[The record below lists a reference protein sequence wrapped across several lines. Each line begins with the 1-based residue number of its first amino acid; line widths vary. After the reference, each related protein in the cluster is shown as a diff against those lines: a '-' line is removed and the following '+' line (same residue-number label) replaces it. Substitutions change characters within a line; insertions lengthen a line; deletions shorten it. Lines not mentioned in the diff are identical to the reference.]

1 MTPLLF
7 IAGRMLLVMPNRA
20 PRPHEARVRELMARC
35 DDVILVMIEVAKL
48 ADQLLEELLAT
59 DPPLEAN
66 GPPIPDD
73 PLSLRGFE

>member
-1 MTPLLF
+1 MMPPLF
-7 IAGRMLLVMPNRA
+7 AGRTFVVMPDRVS
-20 PRPHEARVRELMARC
+20 RPHEARVREFMARC

-59 DPPLEAN
+59 PDPPLEAN
-66 GPPIPDD
+66 GPPDD